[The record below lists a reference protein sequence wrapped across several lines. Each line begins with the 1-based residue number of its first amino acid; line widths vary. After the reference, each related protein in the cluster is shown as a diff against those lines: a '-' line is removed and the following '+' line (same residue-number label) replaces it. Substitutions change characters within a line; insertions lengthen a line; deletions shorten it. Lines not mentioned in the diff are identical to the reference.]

1 MLGASSLL
9 SIIKL
14 FLSLQFNEESIL
26 SVIVL
31 LGIYNL
37 EYMDVL
43 TLLYLRSFLSPGLD
57 SDYILSYYGLFYD
70 FNILVLVRL
79 PTKKLRSREM

>member
-9 SIIKL
+9 VSIIIKL
-14 FLSLQFNEESIL
+14 FRNLQFSEESIL

-37 EYMDVL
+37 EYIDAL

-57 SDYILSYYGLFYD
+57 SLYILSYYGLF
-70 FNILVLVRL
+70 
-79 PTKKLRSREM
+79 